1 MPANAVSKIQ
11 VRFNRLTS
19 TEVHSSRLHHLHRVK
34 LFSAA
39 LCHVTQG
46 SKVIVQDEKRLVAT
60 SRSLIILPANTELE
74 IINQPENGFFNSDL
88 LLLSPEVLSRFKQ
101 HYLHSVMPGQLTS
114 LCAPFSTDLAF
125 LWSGVLNAVRD
136 NLSLSVQE
144 HLVMGLLLV
153 LHQEGLAGPLL
164 IEPRFNLTEQ
174 VRQLILFAPATQ
186 WSVDD
191 VASQLSLGAS
201 TLRRRLQNEGQNFR
215 QIVEE
220 VRMACALSLLQ
231 STRLPVADIALK
243 CGYLSGSRFTARFHN
258 HYGCLP
264 KNIR

>member
-1 MPANAVSKIQ
+1 MSKIQ
-11 VRFNRLTS
+11 MRVKHLTS

-46 SKVIVQDEKRLVAT
+46 SKVIVQDENRLVADAHK
-60 SRSLIILPANTELE
+60 LIILPANTVFE
-74 IINQPENGFFNSDL
+74 IINTPENGYFHSTL
-88 LLLSPEVLSRFKQ
+88 LLLSADVLNRFKQ
-101 HYLHSVMPGQLTS
+101 QYLQRYSPKRLTS
-114 LCAPFSTDLAF
+114 LCAPLTTELTFIWST
-125 LWSGVLNAVRD
+125 VLHAVRND
-136 NLSLSVQE
+136 LSAPLQE
-144 HLVMGLLLV
+144 HLVMGLLLA
-153 LHQEGLAGPLL
+153 LDHEGLAGPLF

-174 VRQLILFAPATQ
+174 VRQMVLGAPATP
-186 WSVDD
+186 WSVEQ
-191 VASQLSLGAS
+191 VARQLSLGAS
-201 TLRRRLQNEGQNFR
+201 TLRRRLQSEGQNFR

-220 VRMACALSLLQ
+220 VRMNCALSLLQ
-231 STRLPVADIALK
+231 STRLPVAEIALQ

>member
-1 MPANAVSKIQ
+1 M
-11 VRFNRLTS
+11 RFNRLTS

-46 SKVIVQDEKRLVAT
+46 SKVIVQDDNRLVAT
-60 SRSLIILPANTELE
+60 SSSLIIIPANTPLE
-74 IINQPENGFFNSDL
+74 IINAPEKGFFNSDL
-88 LLLSPEVLSRFKQ
+88 LFLSPEILNRFKQ
-101 HYLHSVMPGQLTS
+101 QYIHSVIPNQLTS
-114 LCAPFSTDLAF
+114 LCAPFGTDLSYI
-125 LWSGVLNAVRD
+125 WSTVLHAVRH
-136 NLSLSVQE
+136 NLSPTVQE

-174 VRQLILFAPATQ
+174 VRQIVLFSPATQ

-191 VASQLSLGAS
+191 VARQLSVGAS
-201 TLRRRLQNEGQNFR
+201 TLRRRLQSEGQNFR

-220 VRMACALSLLQ
+220 VRMSCALSLLQ
-231 STRLPVADIALK
+231 STRLPVVDVALK

-264 KNIR
+264 KNVR